1 MIAHVKR
8 LLMILAFLAMGG
20 AQILGINRGYLCE
33 CTGQPVITD
42 RPSCDEQLAA
52 GYGHGDEQDTPG
64 SPHQHQK
71 FVESLKSVSFTPL
84 VLSLPPSVEMDWP
97 ATVMLGVRQASET
110 AEHRAELKHRPPDDS
125 GGNAPAGLL
134 VARTVVMLV

>member
-1 MIAHVKR
+1 MIAHIKH
-8 LLMILAFLAMGG
+8 LLMVLALLAVGG

-42 RPSCDEQLAA
+42 RPSCDEQLAP
-52 GYGHGDEQDTPG
+52 GQGHDDDHDMPG

-97 ATVMLGVRQASET
+97 VTVMLGVRQASEV
-110 AEHRAELKHRPPDDS
+110 AEHRAELRHRPPDDS
-125 GGNAPAGLL
+125 GGNAPASLL